1 MINQCIKLFMISLN
15 KFYSHNVQPLTYN
28 MKSNYVERLYG
39 FIDNLCDKLKCGLCT
54 HKTDCPKDHV

>member
-1 MINQCIKLFMISLN
+1 MISLN